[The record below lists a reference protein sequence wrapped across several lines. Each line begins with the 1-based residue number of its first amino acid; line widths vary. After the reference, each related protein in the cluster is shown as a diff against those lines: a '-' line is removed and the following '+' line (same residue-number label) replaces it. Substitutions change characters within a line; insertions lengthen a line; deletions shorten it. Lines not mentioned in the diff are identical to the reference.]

1 MPRITERDVPVILN
15 RFDRRMGDVE
25 RRVRALEDS
34 VKALETNLDGLS
46 EDLFD
51 KDKTNKKALDEI
63 RKQGVDLTDKRLTEI
78 ESQIKE
84 VVRLIGMKADKSDIV
99 AVKETME
106 MYDPIKSQFVTKGE
120 IERMLGKGSKGKLL

>member
-25 RRVRALEDS
+25 RRVRALEAS
-34 VKALETNLDGLS
+34 VKA
-46 EDLFD
+46 LFD